1 MGTILAP
8 ISESAPRRFQDGPR
22 ARIASEISKYVIET
36 KGEQSASERVN
47 DLLRRAML
55 EEKHERLEVE
65 AAEFFGVVGAK
76 ERKETQAYQK
86 AAIRTFQRD

>member
-1 MGTILAP
+1 M
-8 ISESAPRRFQDGPR
+8 R
-22 ARIASEISKYVIET
+22 ISKSFTIEPEVSEYVMKT

-55 EEKHERLEVE
+55 EEKYERLEAE
-65 AAEFFGVVGAK
+65 AAAFFGVVGAK
-76 ERKETQAYQK
+76 ERKETQAYQR